1 MTDINRDTIDRL
13 VGIDHSSNLY
23 ITRHQRDKVAHATQ
37 GSEIGLFDPNLP
49 GLSLQERLLAALL
62 ACHVTPNEILKQEYL
77 DRLATIGTPRALIKT
92 IIDGHFEILESKRL
106 EAVMRFTHTLIT
118 DPIRA
123 DRTALLKLKE
133 AGLSTP
139 EIVTLAQL
147 IAFISYQI
155 RLAAGLSAMKSLE
168 R

>member
-13 VGIDHSSNLY
+13 VGIDHDSNLY
-23 ITRHQRDKVAHATQ
+23 ITRHQRDKVAHATK

-62 ACHVTPNEILKQEYL
+62 ACLVTPNEILRQEYL
-77 DRLATIGTPRALIKT
+77 HRLAMIGTPRPLIQT
-92 IIDGHFEILESKRL
+92 IIDGHFELLESKRL
-106 EAVMRFTHTLIT
+106 GAIMSFTHTLIT

-123 DRTALLKLKE
+123 DQTALLKLKD

-139 EIVTLAQL
+139 EVVTLAQL
-147 IAFISYQI
+147 IAFISYQV
-155 RLAAGLSAMKSLE
+155 RLVAGLSAMKTLE